1 VNPHPH
7 GAEATRAWTAWIAV
21 CLIWGTTYLAIKVAL
36 ETMPPFLMGGLRYTS
51 AGLLLAAILRARGH
65 KLPAVSSWPTLAVIG
80 FFMLAFGN
88 GGVVLAE
95 GWIPSGLT
103 AVLIGTTPFWMLGVE
118 AMFSR
123 ERVVHLRQW
132 IGVVIGF
139 AGIVMLVWPE
149 ITAGGA
155 EGRNF
160 VWGVIAVQAACAG
173 WAVGSA
179 YTKRHVV
186 PSDVLGSAAM
196 HMIFGGL
203 SMLIIGTLLGEWPH
217 LHFTQKTMGM
227 FLYLTLAGSLV
238 AFAAYSY
245 ALKHL
250 DVAIVSLYT
259 YVNPIIAVVLG
270 AILLGEP
277 MHMRMIVAA
286 GVILVGMAV
295 VKTTGTT
302 GTTRTTGTN
311 GNERERRE
319 RTGTT
324 GTNGNERERP

>member
-1 VNPHPH
+1 MNPHANPS
-7 GAEATRAWTAWIAV
+7 AVTTRAWTAWIAV

-36 ETMPPFLMGGLRYTS
+36 ETIPPFLMGGLRYLS

-65 KLPAVSSWPTLAVIG
+65 KLPGVSAWPTLAVVG
-80 FFMLAFGN
+80 FFMLGFGN

-123 ERVVHLRQW
+123 QTVIHAREWL
-132 IGVVIGF
+132 GVAVGF

-149 ITAGGA
+149 ITAGGT
-155 EGRNF
+155 EGSNF
-160 VWGVIAVQAACAG
+160 LWGVVAVQLACAG

-179 YTKRHVV
+179 YTKRHVL
-186 PSDVLGSAAM
+186 PSDILGSAAM
-196 HMIFGGL
+196 QMIFGGL
-203 SMLIIGTLLGEWPH
+203 AMLIVGTVLGEWSA
-217 LHFTQKTMGM
+217 LHFTSKTAGM

-259 YVNPIIAVVLG
+259 YVNPIIAVILG

-277 MHMRMIVAA
+277 LHFRMVIAA
-286 GVILVGMAV
+286 AIILAGMAIV
-295 VKTTGTT
+295 RGR
-302 GTTRTTGTN
+302 GPR
-311 GNERERRE
+311 
-319 RTGTT
+319 
-324 GTNGNERERP
+324 